1 MSLEQPQGME
11 ARGTGEDSRD
21 EHTLDHE
28 SPLSPEAGAGFPD
41 ASDPLAEADSPGA
54 HTAPGGTVGD
64 ASWITRED
72 DEDGEDDTTA
82 PGRSRGLETLVAVHE
97 DGRDRVEALV
107 FSSEQALDETRIAE
121 LLAFTPEQVL
131 ECMRRLNEDYAAQ
144 GRSFQLRRLAG
155 GWQLVSRPR
164 YADDIRRLLKVSIRQ
179 RLSRAALETLAVI
192 AYKQP
197 LTKAEIESIR
207 GVAADGVLK
216 TLLDR
221 HLVTIAGRSK
231 GVGKPLLYA
240 TTREFLEY
248 FGLEDLDGLPRL
260 KEIKE
265 LMQGRDPGEE
275 GLPTLPLGELLPPV
289 SGSPDEEGEEPDW
302 PAPDTNPGSAD
313 GFDGEPD
320 PGDLP
325 DEAMPGKHDPPS
337 AGDHPDTDDPDA
349 RWPDTPWGL
358 P

>member
-1 MSLEQPQGME
+1 MSP
-11 ARGTGEDSRD
+11 A
-21 EHTLDHE
+21 EHESADALDHE
-28 SPLSPEAGAGFPD
+28 GLPGDESGPESDVSIPEDESEGNVVDAFESASHDGGADAADESGEEPEGDEGDGDEPESPRERAL
-41 ASDPLAEADSPGA
+41 DS
-54 HTAPGGTVGD
+54 
-64 ASWITRED
+64 
-72 DEDGEDDTTA
+72 
-82 PGRSRGLETLVAVHE
+82 LVALHE
-97 DGRDRVEALV
+97 DGRDRVEALI
-107 FSSEQALDETRIAE
+107 FSSEEALDEARIAE
-121 LLAFTPEQVL
+121 LLAFPVEQVL
-131 ECMRRLNEDYAAQ
+131 ECMHHLNDDYAAQ

-221 HLVTIAGRSK
+221 HLVTISGRSK

-240 TTREFLEY
+240 TTRDFLEY
-248 FGLEDLDGLPRL
+248 FGLEDLDGMPKL

-275 GLPTLPLGELLPPV
+275 GLPIMPLGELLPGPSTAGESSDEPLEPGDNDGFEPEE
-289 SGSPDEEGEEPDW
+289 SGLADGGYDEDEGENEPAAW
-302 PAPDTNPGSAD
+302 
-313 GFDGEPD
+313 
-320 PGDLP
+320 GD
-325 DEAMPGKHDPPS
+325 DE
-337 AGDHPDTDDPDA
+337 DTDDDERRDA
-349 RWPDTPWGL
+349 SWDTP
-358 P
+358 

>member
-1 MSLEQPQGME
+1 MSP
-11 ARGTGEDSRD
+11 A
-21 EHTLDHE
+21 EHESADALDHE
-28 SPLSPEAGAGFPD
+28 GLPGDVSGPESGAPLPAEESDGNVTDAFED
-41 ASDPLAEADSPGA
+41 ASHDGGADA
-54 HTAPGGTVGD
+54 T
-64 ASWITRED
+64 
-72 DEDGEDDTTA
+72 DESGEDPEGDEGEGDEPESPRERA
-82 PGRSRGLETLVAVHE
+82 LDSLVALHE
-97 DGRDRVEALV
+97 DGRDRVEALI
-107 FSSEQALDETRIAE
+107 FSSEEALDETRIAE
-121 LLAFTPEQVL
+121 LLAFPVEQVL
-131 ECMRRLNEDYAAQ
+131 ECMHHLNDDYAAQ

-221 HLVTIAGRSK
+221 HLVTISGRSK

-240 TTREFLEY
+240 TTRDFLEY
-248 FGLEDLDGLPRL
+248 FGLEDLDGMPKL

-275 GLPTLPLGELLPPV
+275 GLPMMPLGELLPGPSTAGEPSDEPLEPGDNDGFEPEE
-289 SGSPDEEGEEPDW
+289 SGLDGDGYDEDEGESEPAAW
-302 PAPDTNPGSAD
+302 
-313 GFDGEPD
+313 
-320 PGDLP
+320 GD
-325 DEAMPGKHDPPS
+325 DE
-337 AGDHPDTDDPDA
+337 DTDDDEHRDA
-349 RWPDTPWGL
+349 SWDTP
-358 P
+358 